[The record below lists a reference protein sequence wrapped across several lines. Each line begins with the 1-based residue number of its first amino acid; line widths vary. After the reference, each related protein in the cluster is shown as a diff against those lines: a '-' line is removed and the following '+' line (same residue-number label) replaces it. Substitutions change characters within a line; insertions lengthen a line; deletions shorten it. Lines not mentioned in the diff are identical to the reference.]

1 MRQILFASNEI
12 RFPLIQRLDIAFPVG
27 SLNLSRIQG
36 ALFFDAGALW
46 DRGLPTWLG
55 SYGFG
60 WRVALGGLMVLRF
73 DLAQITNFQTTPS
86 GVNFEFFFG
95 WNF

>member
-1 MRQILFASNEI
+1 M
-12 RFPLIQRLDIAFPVG
+12 
-27 SLNLSRIQG
+27 
-36 ALFFDAGALW
+36 FFDAGALW
-46 DRGLPTWLG
+46 DRGEPQWLG

-73 DLAQITNFQTTPS
+73 DFAKTTDFKTS
-86 GVNFEFFFG
+86 SDGLDFDFFFG